1 MGPTWW
7 WLRCRWSNSMW
18 IVRCVWKKRDH
29 EGVVCLHDD
38 LENLREGRRFACR
51 SWTVP
56 FVEDRPRWR
65 SITRVSSYGGLG
77 DRCERSIGR
86 SADTWTAS
94 RQCACGSG
102 VLTHRNARIAT
113 HNPPN
118 CTCTA
123 FLLCASS
130 DELSDVSSWYI
141 PSCNP
146 EIGICVSC
154 ASYQVDCA
162 HGSSH
167 GAY

>member
-1 MGPTWW
+1 MYISLYLAIILLQQDGANGGGYVVDDRI
-7 WLRCRWSNSMW
+7 RCGSS
-18 IVRCVWKKRDH
+18 
-29 EGVVCLHDD
+29 GVYGRNAITRVCLHDD

-56 FVEDRPRWR
+56 FVEDRPQWR

-94 RQCACGSG
+94 PQCACGSG

-113 HNPPN
+113 RNPPN

-123 FLLCASS
+123 SLL
-130 DELSDVSSWYI
+130 ELNQIHTLVIYLRLKDFYFFF
-141 PSCNP
+141 
-146 EIGICVSC
+146 
-154 ASYQVDCA
+154 YF
-162 HGSSH
+162 
-167 GAY
+167 

>member
-1 MGPTWW
+1 MYISLYLILLRHDGGQWW
-7 WLRCRWSNSMW
+7 WLRRRWSNSMW
-18 IVRCVWKKRDH
+18 IVRCIWKKRDH

-94 RQCACGSG
+94 PQCACGSG

-113 HNPPN
+113 RNPPN
-118 CTCTA
+118 CICTA
-123 FLLCASS
+123 SLLELNQIHTLVIYLRLKDFYFFFFLFL
-130 DELSDVSSWYI
+130 
-141 PSCNP
+141 
-146 EIGICVSC
+146 IC
-154 ASYQVDCA
+154 
-162 HGSSH
+162 GFPI
-167 GAY
+167 